1 MNYNGTEMLLQIFN
15 NADIFVLILA
25 RIIGLI
31 IIIPVIGGSTVP
43 TIIKIGF
50 AMGISGIIYTSG
62 NITEIVLYNDNIIGY
77 AMLILKEFSIGLI
90 IGFIVFIVFNTIY
103 LTGHLTDQQ
112 IGYAMSNVFDPM
124 SNTQVPITGNL
135 YYFSLC
141 ALFILNKGHY
151 MVINALFYSY
161 KALPIGKAL
170 IIQNGNLLK
179 IMMSAMVQFFAVGTL
194 IALPIIGIILIMDV
208 SLGVLVKTVPKMNVF
223 VVGMPLKV
231 LAGLIG
237 IWIIMPA
244 FSDVYVKLFTLFSD
258 FIMQAIKVM
267 MQ

>member
-1 MNYNGTEMLLQIFN
+1 MNYEGADILVSIFN
-15 NADIFVLILA
+15 NVDIFMLIFV
-25 RIIGLI
+25 RIIGLLTLL
-31 IIIPVIGGSTVP
+31 PVIGGKNMPVIARLGLSLA
-43 TIIKIGF
+43 I
-50 AMGISGIIYTSG
+50 AGIIYSSG
-62 NITEIVLYNDNIIGY
+62 NITDVVYENNIIGY
-77 AMLILKEFSIGLI
+77 AMLILKEFLVGLI
-90 IGFIVFIVFNTIY
+90 ISYFVFLIFNALY

-112 IGYAMSNVFDPM
+112 IGYSMASTFDPV

-151 MVINALFYSY
+151 MVINTIFYSY

-170 IIQNGNLLK
+170 MIGNNNLMELL
-179 IMMSAMVQFFAVGTL
+179 MSGMVQFFIIGTL
-194 IALPIIGIILIMDV
+194 VALPIIGIILIMDV

-244 FSDVYVKLFTLFSD
+244 FSDVYVKIFTLISD
-258 FIMQAIKVM
+258 FILNSIKVM
-267 MQ
+267 IP

>member
-1 MNYNGTEMLLQIFN
+1 MNYEGTQFLI
-15 NADIFVLILA
+15 DIFDNVDIFMLIFV
-25 RIIGLI
+25 RIIGLLTLL
-31 IIIPVIGGSTVP
+31 PVIGGSGIPIVARL
-43 TIIKIGF
+43 GL
-50 AMGISGIIYTSG
+50 ALAISGIIYSSG
-62 NITEIVLYNDNIIGY
+62 NITQIVYPDNIIGY
-77 AMLILKEFSIGLI
+77 AMLILKEFLVGLI
-90 IGFIVFIVFNTIY
+90 LGYVVFLVFNTLY

-112 IGYAMSNVFDPM
+112 IGYSMSSVFDPV

-151 MVINALFYSY
+151 MVINTIFHSY

-170 IIQNGNLLK
+170 ILNNDNLMKLL
-179 IMMSAMVQFFAVGTL
+179 MYAMAQFFVIGTL
-194 IALPIIGIILIMDV
+194 IALPIIGIILIMDI

-231 LAGLIG
+231 LAGLMG

-244 FSDVYVKLFTLFSD
+244 FSDVYVKIFTLISD
-258 FIMQAIKVM
+258 FMLNSIKVM